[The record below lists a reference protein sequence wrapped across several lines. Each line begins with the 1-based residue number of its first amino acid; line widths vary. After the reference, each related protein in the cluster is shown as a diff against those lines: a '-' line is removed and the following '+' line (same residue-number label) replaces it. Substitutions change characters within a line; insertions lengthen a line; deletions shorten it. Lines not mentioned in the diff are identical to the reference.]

1 MANTYTQ
8 ITIHIVFAVKNRE
21 NIIRKN
27 YREELCKYITGI
39 IKNKNQK
46 LLAINGVSDHIH
58 ILIGITPSIAISD
71 LVRDI
76 KNNSSKFI
84 NEKKWVLGK
93 FQWQEGY
100 GAFSYSRSQ
109 RPEIIAYIENQ
120 ENHHKRTTFK
130 EEYLKILK
138 KFDVEFDK
146 KYVFEFYDDL
156 PIEE

>member
-21 NIIRKN
+21 NIIRKS
-27 YREELCKYITGI
+27 YREELYKYITGI
-39 IKNKNQK
+39 IKNKDQK
-46 LLAINGVSDHIH
+46 LLSINGVADHIH
-58 ILIGITPSIAISD
+58 ILVGLTPSMAISD

-76 KNNSSKFI
+76 KNNSSRYI
-84 NEKKWVLGK
+84 NEKRWIPGK
-93 FQWQEGY
+93 FQWQEGF

-109 RPEIIAYIENQ
+109 RPEVIAYIENQ
-120 ENHHKRTTFK
+120 ENHHKRTTFR

-138 KFDVEFDK
+138 KFDVEFDD

-156 PIEE
+156 PVEE